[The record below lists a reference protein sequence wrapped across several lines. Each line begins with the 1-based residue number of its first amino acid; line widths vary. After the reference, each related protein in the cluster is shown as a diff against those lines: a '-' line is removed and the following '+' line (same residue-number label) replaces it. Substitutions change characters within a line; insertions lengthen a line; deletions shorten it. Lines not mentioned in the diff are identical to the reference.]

1 MRELAGRGRRL
12 GQGLALC
19 AVLAGFPAQATDS
32 LLHRPAPVFALP
44 DLHGVRVDLAKDR
57 GKVILLNFWA
67 TWCAPCRLE
76 MPRFVAW
83 QQQYGV
89 RGFQTIGVSIDDS
102 AAPARALVEKMHLN
116 YPVVMGSAQLGER
129 YGGVMGVPVTFLI
142 DRKGVVQARF
152 DGGGGLDR
160 MEKELERLLAE

>member
-1 MRELAGRGRRL
+1 MRGRLWRL
-12 GQGLALC
+12 GFGLAL
-19 AVLAGFPAQATDS
+19 ATLLAGFPARATDS
-32 LLHRPAPVFALP
+32 LLHRPAPLFALS

-57 GKVILLNFWA
+57 GKVVLLNFWA

-83 QQQYGV
+83 QKQYGA

-102 AAPARALVEKMHLN
+102 AAPARALVDRMHLN

-142 DRKGVVQARF
+142 DRQGVVQARF
-152 DGGGGLDR
+152 DGGGHLDV
-160 MEKELERLLAE
+160 MEREVERLLSQ